1 MAVRETNSISES
13 SSCVRFFCFLSSCSF
28 SWNSISVYHLDI
40 FCFYYTIR
48 IQLFI
53 AGLSNYGIGAV
64 AYQIIVLLYR
74 TWAFAPGLS
83 FPYPSIKLIPPQT
96 QSPAPRAIT
105 KVCSTFTAS
114 PKNCILKF
122 LLFLFWLICRLL
134 RQFDFVIVEHLMLWY
149 NRFPAFQIFLYIKG
163 VFLVIVR

>member
-74 TWAFAPGLS
+74 TWALEPGLS
-83 FPYPSIKLIPPQT
+83 LPYPSRRLTTPHTPR
-96 QSPAPRAIT
+96 PAPRAT
-105 KVCSTFTAS
+105 TSVCKVVIAEV
-114 PKNCILKF
+114 KNCIYPPF
-122 LLFLFWLICRLL
+122 LRGFPRPWKKPPM
-134 RQFDFVIVEHLMLWY
+134 QAAGYDLWTLC
-149 NRFPAFQIFLYIKG
+149 PEVLYT
-163 VFLVIVR
+163 